1 MAPSNL
7 DGGLRRRC
15 QPGVAEEDLS
25 DNVDRHFMDKFRM
38 VWILIGS
45 SISPP
50 SNFRLFIVA
59 TLLGEI
65 CGRGIA
71 RSKVEGGAVR
81 DAIAHAAVLC
91 FRN

>member
-7 DGGLRRRC
+7 EGGLRRRC
-15 QPGVAEEDLS
+15 QLGVAEEDLS
-25 DNVDRHFMDKFRM
+25 GSVDRHFMDNFGM

-50 SNFRLFIVA
+50 SNFCLFIVA

-65 CGRGIA
+65 GGRDIA